1 MAVAVIGNLSAM
13 GRWAPDARGR
23 LQQAAME
30 LFTERG
36 YDRTTT
42 ADIAERAGL
51 TERTYFRH
59 FADKR
64 EVLFDSTDALQTLVL
79 AGMAGADPAAAPLDA
94 VAAGLVDGAAL
105 LQSFG
110 EQPRRRAA
118 VVTAHAELRER
129 ELAKMA
135 GLARA
140 AAAALVD
147 RGVSGATAAL
157 TAETAIAVFRVA
169 FDRWV
174 ADPAGPAL
182 PDVLA
187 GCFAELRVSAAGR

>member
-1 MAVAVIGNLSAM
+1 M

-23 LQQAAME
+23 LHQAAME
-30 LFTERG
+30 LYTEHG
-36 YDRTTT
+36 YDGTTT

-51 TERTYFRH
+51 SERTYFRH

-79 AGMAGADPAAAPLDA
+79 DGIAGADPAAAPLDA
-94 VAAGLVDGAAL
+94 AAAGLGDGAAL

-110 EQPRRRAA
+110 QGPRHRAA
-118 VVTAHAELRER
+118 VVAAHAELRER

-135 GLARA
+135 TLAQA
-140 AAAALVD
+140 VAGMLVA
-147 RGVSGATAAL
+147 RGSAEASAAL
-157 TAETAIAVFRVA
+157 TAETAVAVFRVA

-174 ADPAGPAL
+174 ADPDGPAL

-187 GCFAELRVSAAGR
+187 ACFAELREVSARGR